1 MTSAE
6 HSFGG
11 INIQAD
17 FHMLN
22 TLFQLKGGG
31 VYQFDVNLQIGKL
44 NSTIHVRQVK
54 DNTWLQIGLR

>member
-6 HSFGG
+6 HLFGG

-17 FHMLN
+17 FDMLD

-31 VYQFDVNLQIGKL
+31 VYQFDVNC
-44 NSTIHVRQVK
+44 VR
-54 DNTWLQIGLR
+54 